1 MKRLYATKFS
11 WLLLVLSLCAAAR
24 VFAED
29 SEVSRRTL
37 KGLAGFY
44 VIVEELQPNLLKYE
58 KYAKQFDLNKAGI
71 QRDVERQL
79 TKAGIRVLSHEEWQK
94 TPGQPVFYVNVNTHE
109 SEKYWFSYN
118 IKIEVR
124 QVVSLEANPAV
135 KTFADTW
142 SLSLTGMANI
152 GSLKQISQDINL
164 LTMRFIGVY
173 RGIK

>member
-1 MKRLYATKFS
+1 MKRLDAVKIS
-11 WLLLVLSLCAAAR
+11 CLLLVLSLCAAAR

-29 SEVSRRTL
+29 SEINRRTL

-58 KYAKQFDLNKAGI
+58 KYSKQFVLNKAGI
-71 QRDVERQL
+71 QRDVEAQL
-79 TKAGIRVLSHEEWQK
+79 TKAGIRVLSREEWPK

-152 GSLKQISQDINL
+152 GSLKQISRDINL

-173 RGIK
+173 SGIK